1 MKTCVFAGTFDP
13 FTKGHEYIVNK
24 CLELFDKVYIAL
36 GENDGKTPFF
46 SLDERM
52 DIIKL
57 LYKDNDKV
65 CVCSFSGMLVDFM
78 KENDIFVTVRGI
90 RNLDDY
96 KYETTMANY
105 NFDMYPEITTLYI
118 PTPNV
123 LEHVSSS
130 AMRTIIGLKGD
141 IKQYIPDK
149 IYKHLDKIIKEK
161 QKKK

>member
-24 CLELFDKVYIAL
+24 CLDLFDKVYIAL

-46 SLDERM
+46 SLDER
-52 DIIKL
+52 IEAIKI
-57 LYKDNDKV
+57 LYKNNDKISV
-65 CVCSFSGMLVDFM
+65 HSFSGMLVDFM
-78 KENDIFVTVRGI
+78 KENNILVTVRGI

-123 LEHVSSS
+123 LEHISSS
-130 AMRTIIGLKGD
+130 AMRSIIGLKGD
-141 IKQYIPDK
+141 IKQYIPEEE
-149 IYKHLDKIIKEK
+149 YEYLEKIIKEK